1 LGVDNGSVPSAT
13 FAPLV
18 PLFIA
23 VIVALHF
30 STCGAATIVTANMRE
45 AGSLVSFDRKA
56 ITYRTCA
63 DRRTAT
69 IAWSDVSALLL
80 DGDCNVARSAI
91 PDSGLTSCADAGLD
105 VFVVKFRHQNKAV
118 IAEDLA
124 LGDGGIFHLSEFD
137 PWEQADGPV
146 RALESIARQKICRGQ
161 SLKTDALP
169 SAFCHE
175 QRQVAVAFD
184 YNHPFDNKILTNGF
198 SFAVTVDGTAPAG
211 FDMDEFVAQVR
222 SGFQF
227 GISAWVTGL
236 ADHDEI
242 LTPAA
247 RTFIAAR
254 TSKSSGGYK
263 LVLPPQVIALKCPG
277 NATFRVALVFKDR
290 RLFPKYP
297 LALARAR
304 IEGRTIALNVGD
316 IPCFRTEL
324 RFDDQRQP
332 VFETKEGCVNLIPVL
347 THELG
352 HAFGLQHA
360 NDPAV
365 PSMMD
370 STLSHDALAPTVSDL
385 KHLVVALS
393 ESIEGAAPGKLEFV
407 SSAGVM
413 PPVDWK
419 PHAVQIAQ

>member
-1 LGVDNGSVPSAT
+1 
-13 FAPLV
+13 V
-18 PLFIA
+18 PLFITA
-23 VIVALHF
+23 IVSLYLT
-30 STCGAATIVTANMRE
+30 TCGAATIVTANTRE
-45 AGSLVSFDRKA
+45 AVSLISFDRKA
-56 ITYRTCA
+56 INYRSCA
-63 DRRTAT
+63 DKHTGT
-69 IAWSDVSALLL
+69 IGWSDVSALLL
-80 DGDCNVARSAI
+80 DEGCNVAHSAI
-91 PDSGLTSCADAGLD
+91 PNSGLTSCADADGLD

-124 LGDGGIFHLSEFD
+124 LSDRETIHLSEFD
-137 PWEQADGPV
+137 PWEQADGPL

-161 SLKTDALP
+161 PLKADTLP

-198 SFAVTVDGTAPAG
+198 SFAVTVDGTVPAG
-211 FDMDEFVAQVR
+211 FDMDEFVVQVR

-263 LVLPPQVIALKCPG
+263 LILPPQVIALKCPE

-290 RLFPKYP
+290 RLFPNYP

-324 RFDDQRQP
+324 RFDDHRQP

-360 NDPAV
+360 NDPAAH
-365 PSMMD
+365 SMMD

-385 KHLVVALS
+385 KHLVAALS

-419 PHAVQIAQ
+419 PHVVQIAQ